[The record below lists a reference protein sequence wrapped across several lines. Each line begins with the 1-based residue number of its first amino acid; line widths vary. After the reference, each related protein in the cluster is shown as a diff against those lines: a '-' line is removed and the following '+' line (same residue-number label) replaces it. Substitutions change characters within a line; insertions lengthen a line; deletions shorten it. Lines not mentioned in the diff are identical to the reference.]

1 VDTIRDGIE
10 LVECEQL
17 QESYRLERVF
27 LKLAN
32 VPRMRSLVGEMPM
45 QHIDVSL
52 MSAIEFQTFMKK
64 CFTSLDTPTGTPL
77 CSLDIF
83 LMRQLEE
90 EDRMMFYNMCM
101 QDLNLNLVINE
112 QGVRE
117 HRYPVM
123 NSKSR
128 TKLIRIERQYRMI
141 YSKMNRE
148 DRIMLCNQMNRVERK
163 RFIRMDAEERRTW
176 SQMDREDRM
185 TYIISLLEKDRMTFT
200 QMNRDERMFCNQ
212 MNRVERKRFIRMGAE
227 ERRTW
232 SQMDREDRMTYI
244 NLEKEDRMKFSQM
257 GLLKKDRMTFTQMNR
272 DERMLCSQMNRVE
285 RERFIGMDAE
295 ERRTYM

>member
-101 QDLNLNLVINE
+101 QDLNLNLVIYE
-112 QGVRE
+112 QGVRKP
-117 HRYPVM
+117 HYPVM
-123 NSKSR
+123 NSELR
-128 TKLIRIERQYRMI
+128 MKLIRIEREYRMI
-141 YSKMNRE
+141 YDKMNRE
-148 DRIMLCNQMNRVERK
+148 DRMKFVQMNRVERE

-200 QMNRDERMFCNQ
+200 QMNRDERMLPNGQ
-212 MNRVERKRFIRMGAE
+212 
-227 ERRTW
+227 RRP
-232 SQMDREDRMTYI
+232 DDVY
-244 NLEKEDRMKFSQM
+244 
-257 GLLKKDRMTFTQMNR
+257 
-272 DERMLCSQMNRVE
+272 
-285 RERFIGMDAE
+285 
-295 ERRTYM
+295 